1 MPEVLTITC
10 NASQF
15 DEQIQ
20 QLDDKIKESA
30 AEIEQAG
37 PEAAE
42 GIAVIGDT
50 AQSTAETAQEA
61 LDGIQAPEIE
71 AEVKVIDEDIAV
83 LQQELD
89 AVEDKDIT
97 VRTEADIQKVE
108 QLGYLINE
116 LNDRK
121 VNITVS
127 ADTTGLDEAKN
138 QMVEIEGAA
147 GGLGGNIA
155 GQIGKGA
162 SAVAAFGAAAG
173 VSVPPVGMLAAAVN
187 LLLSPIALITAALT
201 LLAAIGKEVWDK
213 LTISAEEYA
222 ESAKHA
228 SEAAQRELDKQKE
241 QNTAADAYL
250 SRMRELASAEQT
262 GNSAKLETAQLLDTL
277 QARYGDLG
285 AVIDKTTGK
294 ITNMAEVEARLNSE
308 RNKRAAGA
316 QYKVANTALAE
327 ARAAYMKARGGGW
340 FDGATEASS
349 GRFFDFLAGNK
360 SDASIKS
367 LLARVEAKAKNATQL
382 DDIKNYQAV
391 ADKLRKVLEARTKAR
406 SILATG
412 YASQE
417 EADQAVA
424 KKFAAAT
431 ASQKALGDERK
442 ASAIRRS
449 DDEFA
454 DLKDLDAKKGNRQIR
469 LQEEMQAGS
478 QIQDQL
484 SAAKKRLADI
494 LKGKGS
500 VGYDAGAEADA
511 VKNVA
516 DLEKQ
521 LLQSQDKQYVL
532 KRQIAQLDKERKE
545 TVDRLIAQAKFEIDY
560 NQAILAGDHKKAEAL
575 KLEKEL
581 KEKNLKLTQQEKDE
595 ILAQR
600 AAMGELGLKKD
611 LRTQSFDLLGR
622 AMEKAGRGREFSEEK
637 ALRDARE
644 KKGAALTNSETE
656 MVKKINAL
664 SWNLKDQRD
673 VQFGDLSVKT
683 NSLTSRG
690 GFQSGAVAPD
700 KDQVNK
706 AISKNTE
713 TTMNTVREIERLVR
727 ELGNF

>member
-15 DEQIQ
+15 DEQIK
-20 QLDDKIKESA
+20 QLDVKIKESA
-30 AEIEQAG
+30 AAIEQAG

-50 AQSTAETAQEA
+50 AQSTADAAQEA

-71 AEVKVIDEDIAV
+71 AEVKVIDEDITV

-97 VRTEADIQKVE
+97 IQTEADVEKVE

-116 LNDRK
+116 LKDRK
-121 VNITVS
+121 INITVN
-127 ADTTGLDEAKN
+127 ADTTGLDKAKN
-138 QMVEIEGAA
+138 QMAGIDAAA

-173 VSVPPVGMLAAAVN
+173 ISVPPVGMLAAAVN
-187 LLLSPIALITAALT
+187 MLLSPIALITAALT
-201 LLAAIGKEVWDK
+201 LLAAIGKEVWDR

-241 QNTAADAYL
+241 QNAAADAYL

-262 GNSAKLETAQLLDTL
+262 GNSAKQETAQLLDTL

-285 AVIDKTTGK
+285 AVIDATTGK
-294 ITNMAEVEARLNSE
+294 ITNMAEVESRLNSE
-308 RNKRAAGA
+308 RNKRAARA
-316 QYKVANTALAE
+316 QHKVANAAMDE
-327 ARAAYMKARGGGW
+327 ARGAYMKARGGGW
-340 FDGATEASS
+340 FDGMTEAGA
-349 GRFFDFLAGNK
+349 GRVFDLMRKNYTPEQLLRMMEEK
-360 SDASIKS
+360 S
-367 LLARVEAKAKNATQL
+367 RNATTL
-382 DDIKNYQAV
+382 DDKKNYADV
-391 ADKLRKVLEARTKAR
+391 ADKLRKAIEARARAR
-406 SILATG
+406 SLQMTG
-412 YASQE
+412 YETQE

-431 ASQKALGDERK
+431 ASQKALGDQQRT
-442 ASAIRRS
+442 SATRRS

-454 DLKDLDAKKGNRQIR
+454 DLKDLDGKKKNRQVR

-494 LKGKGS
+494 LKEKGS

-511 VKNVA
+511 LKDVA

-521 LLQSQDKQYVL
+521 LLQSQDRQYIL

-545 TVDRLIAQAKFEIDY
+545 AVDRLLAQTKFEIEY
-560 NQAILAGDHKKAEAL
+560 NQAILAGDYRKAEAL

-600 AAMGELGLKKD
+600 AAMGELALKKD
-611 LRTQSFDLLGR
+611 LRSQSLDLLGR

-644 KKGAALTNSETE
+644 KKGADLTDAEVE

-664 SWNLKDQRD
+664 SWDLKEQRD
-673 VQFGDLSVKT
+673 VQMGDLSIKT
-683 NSLTSRG
+683 NNLTSRG
-690 GFQSGAVAPD
+690 GFQSGAVLPD
-700 KDQVNK
+700 KDQVNR

-713 TTMNTVREIERLVR
+713 QTMNTVQQIERLVR